1 MKTKT
6 ILIAAFAVLLGVVLL
21 APAVIAASGMSSG
34 TGTQARDGSCGTCTG
49 TCDGTPDMLQNRT
62 QDRNCT
68 GAQDGTGSQSC
79 GTGAMNMQMMQMR
92 QGAPERNARNCV
104 AAGSPA

>member
-21 APAVIAASGMSSG
+21 APAVIAANGMSSG

-49 TCDGTPDMLQNRT
+49 TCDGTPDMMQNRT

-68 GAQDGTGSQSC
+68 AAQDGTGPLS
-79 GTGAMNMQMMQMR
+79 GGVGAMNMQMTQMR
-92 QGAPERNARNCV
+92 QCGSEKNARNCV
-104 AAGSPA
+104 ALSGPA

>member
-68 GAQDGTGSQSC
+68 AAQDGTGAMSN
-79 GTGAMNMQMMQMR
+79 GAGAMNMQMTQMR
-92 QGAPERNARNCV
+92 QCMPEKNARNCV
-104 AAGSPA
+104 AANNPA